1 MLGIAA
7 VVILHAFLFYAI
19 NTGLAKKF
27 VKIVKGPVEAKLIE
41 EAKPDLPPPP
51 PPRRHR
57 QKKMCPLLLRLLL
70 YRLLKYKLVRQQ
82 Q

>member
-27 VKIVKGPVEAKLIE
+27 VKIVKGTVEAKLIE
-41 EAKPDLPPPP
+41 EAKPDFTATATASAATA
-51 PPRRHR
+51 R
-57 QKKMCPLLLRLLL
+57 KKCAPSSSACFCTAC
-70 YRLLKYKLVRQQ
+70 
-82 Q
+82 